1 MQPSVE
7 LSYLTRK
14 VKNHLYAY
22 TRLPDGRTKGLG
34 RADDPKSR
42 SRFLAVQ
49 TELNGGIEIPFP
61 TPDPQGLTVAE
72 LAVAYLAHEQDRCG
86 AELITRTT
94 FLECQAVVDALVNQH
109 AHLLV
114 TQFGPKSLKAIQQR
128 LAKTPCRNRAGR
140 FKRKTSPPPLC
151 RNQVNSRVNHIRR
164 IFKWGVSEEL
174 VPPTILEALRCV
186 TGLRRGEAHDNPP
199 RTAVDPKHVW
209 IVIDHLRSSPPAS
222 ARNPAYRRAAADA
235 LEFILSTGCRPGE
248 ACQLRWRDVTLV
260 PDPVVELTEHKTRKA
275 TGKNRLIPL
284 NEDANRLI
292 QRLHQ
297 TRDSRDPDQPVF
309 DADVKGR
316 TLLPNSLYQ
325 LVRKTCAATDCP
337 HWSPY
342 QIRHT
347 VASTVVART
356 GSEVEASALLGH
368 TPGSTVVQRYSKD
381 RLASAR
387 RGAESLTGRPA
398 EDPLKTAEKS

>member
-22 TRLPDGRTKGLG
+22 TRLPDGKTRGLG
-34 RADDPKSR
+34 RAEDPKSR
-42 SRFLAVQ
+42 SKFLSLQA
-49 TELNGGIEIPFP
+49 ELNGGIEDVFR
-61 TPDPQGLTVAE
+61 THDPQELTVAE
-72 LAVAYLAHEQDRCG
+72 LAALYLSHDQDRCRG
-86 AELITRTT
+86 ELISRTT
-94 FLECQAVVDALVNQH
+94 FLESQAVVRELVDRH

-114 TQFGPKSLKAIQQR
+114 TQFGPKSLKDIQQR
-128 LAKTPCRNRAGR
+128 LAKTPCRSQAGR
-140 FKRKTSPPPLC
+140 YKGTESPPTLC

-174 VPPTILEALRCV
+174 VRPTILEALKCV
-186 TGLRRGEAHDNPP
+186 TGLKRGEAHDNPP

-209 IVIDHLRSSPPAS
+209 IVINDLRSTTPAS
-222 ARNPAYRRAAADA
+222 TRSRDYQHAAADA
-235 LEFILSTGCRPGE
+235 LDFILSTGCRPGE
-248 ACQLRWRDVTLV
+248 ACNLRWKDVTLE
-260 PDPVVELTEHKTRKA
+260 PEPLVELTEHKTRKV
-275 TGKNRLIPL
+275 TGTSRLIPL
-284 NEDANRLI
+284 NQAATRLI
-292 QRLHQ
+292 RGLLQ
-297 TRDSRDPDQPVF
+297 TRDSQDPDRPVF
-309 DADVKGR
+309 DADGQGR
-316 TLLPNSLYQ
+316 PLLTNGLYQ

-387 RGAESLTGRPA
+387 RGAESLTERPA
-398 EDPLKTAEKS
+398 EHR